1 MYDQK
6 TPVRF
11 FLGANT
17 PDGFIGYHH
26 ELYDPGDGWRIFLIK
41 SGPGTGK
48 STLMRR
54 VLEQLTAHNIE
65 TELILC
71 SSDPDS
77 IDGVLAPTHK
87 VGILDATAPHI
98 IEPRYW
104 GAVERIVDLSGAMDA
119 DILHKQYQSIIAA
132 TDACSATHARCRRF
146 LSAAASVLGDNT
158 RIATDCTNTE
168 KASRN
173 ADKIAE
179 KEFGDDSSGG
189 KAIRR
194 FLSAVTPQGL
204 VTQYETLLSLC
215 PRIYAVEDEHGA
227 VARVWMNR
235 IVKRAVTAGHQPIV
249 CACPLAP
256 NDKIEHVLLPEIG
269 VGFTVSNSW
278 HKADFPV
285 YRRIHA
291 ARFTDTD
298 ALKRKKQRLQ
308 FNRRIA
314 RELIDEATDLAV
326 LAKAQHD
333 RMEQFNIVAMDWD
346 KAASITE
353 QTLQCFQ
360 QILETP

>member
-1 MYDQK
+1 MVEQK

-17 PDGFIGYHH
+17 PDGFTGFHH
-26 ELYDPGDGWRIFLIK
+26 ELYDTHDSWRIFLIK

-54 VLEQLTAHNIE
+54 VLELLTAHDVE

-77 IDGVLAPTHK
+77 VDGVIDAEHK
-87 VGILDATAPHI
+87 TAILDATAPHVL
-98 IEPRYW
+98 EPKYW
-104 GAVERIVDLSGAMDA
+104 GAVERIVDLSSAMDA
-119 DILHKQYQSIIAA
+119 DALFENRKAIVAA
-132 TDACSATHARCRRF
+132 TDACSATHARSRRF
-146 LSAAASVLGDNT
+146 LSAAASVLGDNA
-158 RIATDCTNTE
+158 RIAADCTDTD
-168 KASRN
+168 KAIRC

-179 KEFGDDSSGG
+179 KEFGGDTAGG
-189 KAIRR
+189 SISRR
-194 FLSAVTPQGL
+194 FLSAITPHGL
-204 VTQYETLLSLC
+204 ITRYETLQSLC

-227 VARVWMNR
+227 VARVLMDR
-235 IVKRAVTAGHQPIV
+235 IVQRAVAAGYRPFV
-249 CACPLAP
+249 CPCPLAP
-256 NDKIEHVLLPEIG
+256 ADKVEHVLLPDLG
-269 VGFTVSNSW
+269 VGFTVSNSF
-278 HKADFPV
+278 HKAEFPV

-314 RELIDEATDLAV
+314 RELLDEAVSLSI

-333 RMEQFNIVAMDWD
+333 KMEQLNIAAMDWGQATAIAD
-346 KAASITE
+346 RVLES
-353 QTLQCFQ
+353 FQ
-360 QILETP
+360 QIIEST